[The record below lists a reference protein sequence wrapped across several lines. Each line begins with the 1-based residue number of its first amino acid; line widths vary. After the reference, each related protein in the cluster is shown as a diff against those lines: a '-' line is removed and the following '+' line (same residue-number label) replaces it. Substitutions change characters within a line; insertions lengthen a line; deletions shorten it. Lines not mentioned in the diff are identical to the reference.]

1 MRGRLPP
8 ALLHRRY
15 RLLWLGL
22 MISVIGTRMQ
32 LAAVLWH
39 INKLSGEPIALGGLG
54 LVGILP
60 ILFFSLIAG
69 VVADA
74 LNRRR
79 LMFLTNT
86 GMALMSLL
94 LGILTLQGLNNVWT
108 IYAIMAVSAAI
119 SAFDLPARQSLVPSL
134 VPREIL
140 TNAFSLSAIA
150 FQTGSILGPALAGLV
165 LANFNIAYVYFIDA
179 ISYLAVILALI
190 RMGPVGQEPMDADS
204 IDRRYF
210 LESVRSGLRFV
221 IRKPIIL
228 SSMLLDFFATFF
240 SSATYLL
247 PIFATQILDVGVVG
261 YGWLVAAPSIGA
273 GLAAILLAFY
283 RSIRRQGPILL
294 ICVAGFG
301 IATMVFGLS
310 RTFWLTFFALALT
323 GVTDSISVIIRNT
336 IRQILT
342 PDNMRGRMTSVNQ
355 MFFRGGP
362 LFGEV
367 EAGVVAQWFGAPFAV
382 VSGGIACLLSVGFI
396 AARFPQLRAYNG
408 DEPIVAGRT
417 VPQPTN

>member
-8 ALLHRRY
+8 ALQHRRY

-22 MISVIGTRMQ
+22 MISVIGTQMQ

-39 INKLSGEPIALGGLG
+39 INKLSGEAIALGGLG

-60 ILFFSLIAG
+60 ILLFSLIAG

-74 LNRRR
+74 LNRRV
-79 LMFLTNT
+79 LMFMTNI
-86 GMALMSLL
+86 GMASMSLL
-94 LGILTLQGLNNVWT
+94 LGFLTLRGLNNVWA
-108 IYAIMAVSAAI
+108 IYAIMAASAAI

-134 VPREIL
+134 VPRDLL

-150 FQTGSILGPALAGLV
+150 FQMGCILGPALAGLV
-165 LANFNIAYVYFIDA
+165 LANFNIAFAYFIDA
-179 ISYLAVILALI
+179 VSYLAVILALI
-190 RMGPVGQEPMDADS
+190 RMGPVAQEPMDVDNAVG
-204 IDRRYF
+204 RRM
-210 LESVRSGLRFV
+210 LESVRDGLRFV
-221 IRKPIIL
+221 IRQPIIL

-247 PIFATQILDVGVVG
+247 PIFATQILGVGVVG
-261 YGWLVAAPSIGA
+261 YGWLVAAPAIGA
-273 GLAAILLAFY
+273 GLAAILLAFV

-301 IATMVFGLS
+301 FATIMFGLS
-310 RTFWLTFFALALT
+310 RTFWLTFIALAFT
-323 GVTDSISVIIRNT
+323 GVTDSVSVIIRNT

-367 EAGVVAQWFGAPFAV
+367 EAGVVGQWLGAPFAV

-408 DEPIVAGRT
+408 DEPILAGRT
-417 VPQPTN
+417 IPQPSN